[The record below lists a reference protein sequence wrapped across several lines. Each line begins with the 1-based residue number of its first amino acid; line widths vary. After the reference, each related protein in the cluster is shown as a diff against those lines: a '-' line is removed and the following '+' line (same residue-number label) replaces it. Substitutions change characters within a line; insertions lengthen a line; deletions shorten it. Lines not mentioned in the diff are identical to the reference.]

1 MSQVF
6 RCKFLKDHLGY
17 YCMENGLHTTRVE
30 TDKKFEGKDSH
41 IQGMGRKTQKWIIL
55 QMCISQDFD
64 SLDEGGERKEAVSQ
78 TKKRVG
84 FWNE

>member
-41 IQGMGRKTQKWIIL
+41 IQGMGRKT
-55 QMCISQDFD
+55 
-64 SLDEGGERKEAVSQ
+64 
-78 TKKRVG
+78 
-84 FWNE
+84 